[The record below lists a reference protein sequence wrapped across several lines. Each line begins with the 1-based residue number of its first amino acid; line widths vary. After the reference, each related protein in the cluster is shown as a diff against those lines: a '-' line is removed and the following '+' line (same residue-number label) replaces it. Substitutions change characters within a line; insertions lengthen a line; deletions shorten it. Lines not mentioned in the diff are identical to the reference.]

1 MKSEANRA
9 LGAKKILFV
18 MDNFYTT
25 NNGTSISAQRYAAE
39 LRRRGHEVKALCW
52 DSPKDTMTEA
62 LTDGDFHTAKFHM
75 PIFQPLMDKHDFC
88 FAYNDKEKVH
98 AACDWADIVHIFVP
112 FGISWEAIHYCNK
125 IGKPITGAF
134 HIQPENMTSSVS
146 MGKVEWFN
154 ELFYR
159 TWNRDIYSHLRH
171 VHVPSKFMGS
181 MLEERN
187 YKAKIHPISNG
198 IQDAFMEAGERKA
211 SNRRSRSNSE
221 SGLTSNSPK
230 DGLFKIMMIGRLSQE
245 KRQDVIINA
254 VKYSKYADRIQ
265 LVFAGKGPEYE
276 KYVELGKD
284 LKHQPQFIYVGRDE
298 LIEHLLETD
307 LYVHASDMESEAISC
322 IEAFATGLVPVIA
335 NSHVSATPQFALDGR
350 SLFIPG
356 DPKDLARAIDY
367 WLDHPGERRV
377 MEEKYRQ
384 FGRQYSLATSVEMF
398 EQMLNEEI
406 KENETRVTFESLRPV
421 RQRES
426 LGRRLRRVAALF

>member
-1 MKSEANRA
+1 M
-9 LGAKKILFV
+9 KILFV

-52 DSPKDTMTEA
+52 DQPKDTTTEP
-62 LTDGDFHTAKFHM
+62 LTDGDFQIAKFRM
-75 PIFQPLMDKHDFC
+75 PIFQPLMDKHDFS

-112 FGISWEAIHYCNK
+112 FGISWEAIRYCNK
-125 IGKPITGAF
+125 IGKPVTGAF

-146 MGKVEWFN
+146 MGKVKWFN

-159 TWNRDIYSHLRH
+159 TWRRDIYNHVRH
-171 VHVPSKFMGS
+171 VHVPSQFMGS
-181 MLEERN
+181 MLAERN
-187 YKAKIHPISNG
+187 YTAKIHPISNG
-198 IQDAFMEAGERKA
+198 IQDAFMEAGERK
-211 SNRRSRSNSE
+211 SQQ
-221 SGLTSNSPK
+221 PK
-230 DGLFKIMMIGRLSQE
+230 AKSQKQIFKIMMIGRLSQE

-254 VKYSKYADRIQ
+254 VKLSKYADSIQ

-284 LKHQPQFIYVGRDE
+284 LKHQPQFIYVKRDE

-406 KENETRVTFESLRPV
+406 QENETRVTIEPLRV
-421 RQRES
+421 ARKRES
-426 LGRRLRRVAALF
+426 LGRRLSRVAALF